1 MWFDVPVGLSNP
13 GAPRLALSR
22 SSAMAW
28 CLAILLLLALLA
40 PGALQEAAWRPLTA
54 LLPQLATFALP
65 FMATSLVSLLD
76 TLSHSLSSPSPSSSS
91 SVAALLLRML
101 HVVKNVLHP
110 FCFAFLMKKKRYYH
124 ASKFSS
130 SQDAYTTLAKNGSR
144 SIACMFFFLIS
155 ILMSCLAA
163 DLAVGWATFFENG
176 PRNSIVDETRVAD
189 VDKERMRFGGE
200 EGAGRE
206 GPRMQR
212 TNFRPRSD
220 EVKQYRTWVTQKG
233 VGAFVHSPREGRGAH
248 FFFFKIQNKIED
260 RRLAL

>member
-76 TLSHSLSSPSPSSSS
+76 TLSHSLWSPSPSSSSS

-101 HVVKNVLHP
+101 HVVKNVLHL
-110 FCFAFLMKKKRYYH
+110 FLFRFSYEKKKILSRGPNFHPLKTRTLHSRKMDPDRSH
-124 ASKFSS
+124 ACFFS
-130 SQDAYTTLAKNGSR
+130 
-144 SIACMFFFLIS
+144 
-155 ILMSCLAA
+155 
-163 DLAVGWATFFENG
+163 
-176 PRNSIVDETRVAD
+176 
-189 VDKERMRFGGE
+189 
-200 EGAGRE
+200 
-206 GPRMQR
+206 
-212 TNFRPRSD
+212 
-220 EVKQYRTWVTQKG
+220 
-233 VGAFVHSPREGRGAH
+233 
-248 FFFFKIQNKIED
+248 
-260 RRLAL
+260 

>member
-1 MWFDVPVGLSNP
+1 MGKRLWFDVPVGLSNP

-54 LLPQLATFALP
+54 LLPQLATLALP

-76 TLSHSLSSPSPSSSS
+76 TLSHSLCHRRRRRRRPRSPPS
-91 SVAALLLRML
+91 
-101 HVVKNVLHP
+101 
-110 FCFAFLMKKKRYYH
+110 CFVCSTL
-124 ASKFSS
+124 SK
-130 SQDAYTTLAKNGSR
+130 T
-144 SIACMFFFLIS
+144 FFFSFALRS
-155 ILMSCLAA
+155 SEILSCAQIFILSRRVHYTREKWIQIDRILVFFLDLDLDVLAA
-163 DLAVGWATFFENG
+163 DLAKRFFENG
-176 PRNSIVDETRVAD
+176 PRNSIDDDETRVAD
-189 VDKERMRFGGE
+189 VDKERVRLGGG

-248 FFFFKIQNKIED
+248 FFSSKYKI
-260 RRLAL
+260 R